1 MAGFNRNVDIEL
13 EDIETDIDDDL
24 EIEDDYKDEVIPNK
38 SRNSGGSSSR
48 SNSRSN
54 PRRNPRGTT
63 RGDSEDN
70 SEDDNIIRKKPNNS
84 NSMDNKTIIYVVIG
98 VVVLVLVVGLFFMNS
113 SKKKKE
119 AELAELQKKQEEN
132 VKNSNTGS
140 SVEPGI
146 PNFYGVGADEND
158 AYLYDSKLI
167 TKDLNGS
174 QVATNYTVLDSE
186 EVTDYI
192 TYKKYRSAMGNGLEF
207 YWLEA
212 EYKGQPYKVQVPYS
226 VYSKLDYSG
235 ITVVDMEVL
244 HLEGGSKMITYMTVR
259 EDAKSLLEQR

>member
-13 EDIETDIDDDL
+13 EDIETDIEDDL
-24 EIEDDYKDEVIPNK
+24 EIEDDYEDEVIPIK
-38 SRNSGGSSSR
+38 SRNGN
-48 SNSRSN
+48 SNSSRSN
-54 PRRNPRGTT
+54 PRRNPRNAP
-63 RGDSEDN
+63 RGNSEDN
-70 SEDDNIIRKKPNNS
+70 SEDDNLIRKKPNTS
-84 NSMDNKTIIYVVIG
+84 NSMDNKTIMYVVIG
-98 VVVLVLVVGLFFMNS
+98 VVVLVLIVGFFFMSS

-119 AELAELQKKQEEN
+119 AELAELQKQQEEN
-132 VKNSNTGS
+132 IKSSNTGS

-158 AYLYDSKLI
+158 TYLYDSSLV

-174 QVATNYTVLDSE
+174 QVAANYTVLDSE

>member
-1 MAGFNRNVDIEL
+1 MAGFNRDVNIEL
-13 EDIETDIDDDL
+13 EDIDTDIDDF
-24 EIEDDYKDEVIPNK
+24 EDEYEDEGYDEPSPQRGGARKNSPSKSPNK
-38 SRNSGGSSSR
+38 RPNGNS
-48 SNSRSN
+48 N
-54 PRRNPRGTT
+54 
-63 RGDSEDN
+63 GDEKFVRQKKDN
-70 SEDDNIIRKKPNNS
+70 SND
-84 NSMDNKTIIYVVIG
+84 KTVMYVVIG
-98 VVVLVLVVGLFFMNS
+98 VIVLVFVVGMFFFISS

-119 AELAELQKKQEEN
+119 AELLALQQQQEEQ
-132 VKNSNTGS
+132 KNSS
-140 SVEPGI
+140 STESEVEPGI

-158 AYLYDSKLI
+158 DYLYDPSLI
-167 TKDLNGS
+167 TKDLNGN
-174 QVATNYTVLDSE
+174 QVPTNYVVLDSE

-192 TYKKYRSAMGNGLEF
+192 NYKKYRASTGNGLEF

-244 HLEGGSKMITYMTVR
+244 HLEDGSKMVTYMSVR